1 MPKELTTVRDVIPV
15 PVQFVERRI
24 HSIRGNNAMLDR
36 DLAELYGVPT
46 FRLNEAVKRNI
57 KRFPK
62 DFMFQLTKAESEAL
76 TSQIAMSKSGRGGRR
91 TTLYAF
97 TEQGVAM
104 IASILNNER
113 AVLVNIAIVRAF
125 VKLRQVMATHKELS
139 DKIETL
145 ERKYSN
151 RDEGY
156 PTPASQTLTLEPG
169 GTITF
174 IGNYSTWGATGAINV
189 TTNMASASF
198 SLSGPANYTGS
209 GLSFTQTGVPVGAY
223 IITYGAIPFQ
233 ATLLPR
239 AKRGYCLRLARSTSR
254 ESTP

>member
-1 MPKELTTVRDVIPV
+1 MPKESTTVRDVIPV

-24 HSIRGNNAMLDR
+24 YSIRGNNAMLDR

-46 FRLNEAVKRNI
+46 FRLNEAVKRNM

-76 TSQIAMSKSGRGGRR
+76 TSQIAMSKGGRGGRR

-104 IASILNNER
+104 IASVLNSER
-113 AVLVNIAIVRAF
+113 AILVNIAIVRAF

-151 RDEGY
+151 HDEEIQVIFG
-156 PTPASQTLTLEPG
+156 AIKKLLEPPQ
-169 GTITF
+169 TSKRR
-174 IGNYSTWGATGAINV
+174 IGFHAT
-189 TTNMASASF
+189 
-198 SLSGPANYTGS
+198 
-209 GLSFTQTGVPVGAY
+209 
-223 IITYGAIPFQ
+223 
-233 ATLLPR
+233 
-239 AKRGYCLRLARSTSR
+239 AR
-254 ESTP
+254 